1 MPVNYDALMASNVSS
16 EPRRYGDTDAM
27 LYALATGFGQDS
39 AERHELDYVYEGRA
53 LKTVP
58 SMGGNLLDFAF
69 LDDSGLAIDRV
80 LQSEQQLTL
89 YRPLP
94 AAAELVTDRQVVA
107 VFDHGRDVGASI
119 LVESETRM
127 AKDET
132 VLFTLVSTLLA
143 TADGGFGGPSGSP
156 PFCHR
161 LPSREPDLTCDLRSR
176 ADQALLFRLTG
187 DRNPLYADERE
198 ARALGFDNTPLPAQC
213 VAGIACRAILK
224 TICEYDFTL
233 ISGFDLA
240 FASPMYPGE
249 ELRTEMWQ
257 DRNIVSFRCIAKA
270 RNTVVVDHG
279 RCTLAA

>member
-1 MPVNYDALMASNVSS
+1 MPVNYDALMASNVGG
-16 EPRRYGDTDAM
+16 ETCRYDDADAM
-27 LYALATGFGQDS
+27 LYALATGFGQDPG
-39 AERHELDYVYEGRA
+39 ERSELDYVYEGRA

-119 LVESETRM
+119 LVETEARM

-132 VLFTLVSTLLA
+132 VLLTLVSTLLA

-156 PFCHR
+156 PLSHR
-161 LPSREPDLTCDLRSR
+161 LPSREPDLTCDLKTRR
-176 ADQALLFRLTG
+176 NQALLFRLTG
-187 DRNPLYADERE
+187 DRNPLYADARE
-198 ARALGFDNTPLPAQC
+198 ARTLGFDDTPLQAQC

-249 ELRTEMWQ
+249 ELCTEMWQ

-270 RNTVVVDHG
+270 RNAVVADHG
-279 RCTLAA
+279 KCTLAA